1 MSKKVYISSVLIG
14 VVSVLL
20 GYGVYLLTGR
30 GSLWGITG
38 GESKLG
44 GHLYNL
50 LGLPVEQTLYY
61 QQFKLIHP
69 LNDPAQTIVL
79 AILVGGA
86 IPFLLSGNFRLR
98 HLPNKWLALQ
108 AVIGGFL
115 LGYGSRLALGCNIGH
130 FFSGWTAAGINAV
143 TFTAAL
149 LVGTFA
155 GLKVTERFFVY
166 KTLPRRWSFL
176 PPQKLQRF
184 AGLALAT
191 LSLTAVPFLPPLV
204 ALFWVAGVA
213 FGILGGFSG
222 ICFGTCY
229 RDLVS
234 RTYASGVMVRAV
246 GLALLTFS
254 TGVWVLQQLGIPYN
268 FALVLPSISQLQ
280 IALGGLIFG
289 LGISLAG
296 SCVFSTEWRAGGG
309 SIYSMIVL
317 ASTIFLGMPALAL
330 HYDWWLASIPMV
342 LPSFSLYTVNPSL
355 AYLVPLTFST
365 ALIAYS
371 FVVDPTARQTIIQKL
386 PLIVRPKFP

>member
-1 MSKKVYISSVLIG
+1 MSKRLYVSAILIG
-14 VVSVLL
+14 LVSTLL
-20 GYGVYLLTGR
+20 GYGVYTLTGR

-44 GHLYNL
+44 GHLYRL
-50 LGLPVEQTLYY
+50 LGLPVEQTVYY

-69 LNDPAQTIVL
+69 LNDPPQAIVI

-86 IPFLLSGNFRLR
+86 IPALLSGRFLLR
-98 HLPNKWLALQ
+98 HLPGRWLALQ
-108 AVIGGFL
+108 AVLGGFL

-130 FFSGWTAAGINAV
+130 FLSGWTAAGINAV

-149 LVGTFA
+149 LVGVFA
-155 GLKVTERFFVY
+155 GLKVTERFFIHRA
-166 KTLPRRWSFL
+166 LPKKWSFL

-184 AGLALAT
+184 SGLGLAA
-191 LSLTAVPFLPPLV
+191 LSLIAIPFLPPLV
-204 ALFWVAGVA
+204 ALFWAAGIV
-213 FGILGGFSG
+213 FGVLGGFSG

-234 RTYASGVMVRAV
+234 RTHASGVMVRAV

-254 TGVWVLQQLGIPYN
+254 TGIWVLQQLGIPYN
-268 FALVLPSISQLQ
+268 FAAVIPQISQLQ
-280 IALGGLIFG
+280 IALGGIIFG

-296 SCVFSTEWRAGGG
+296 SCIFSTEWRAGGG

-330 HYDWWLASIPMV
+330 HYEWWLTSIPMV
-342 LPSFSLYTVNPSL
+342 LPSFSLYTINPSL
-355 AYLVPLTFST
+355 AYLLPLTFAST
-365 ALIAYS
+365 LIAYG
-371 FVVDPTARQTIIQKL
+371 FLVDATTRQTITKL
-386 PLIVRPKFP
+386 PLIFRAKQ